1 MLASSRFLTTY
12 SSSPTSKRIL
22 KKLTADELEC
32 VAQSS
37 YAYWHAC
44 KTGDISDRHEM
55 RQGMAL
61 REVARYLDEAKDDQE
76 LVFEALKRT
85 SKHRKQYRVD
95 LLRSCFDD
103 SSAEYYENEKDEKLA
118 QKYRT
123 LISKNLAKQPM
134 VVKAGSADRG
144 VLNIGARCC
153 TDMNDEGFVLTAIY
167 MIERSVAAT
176 EYLSKGNEIMIDVVV
191 DASCFKSKYAHSRIT
206 LKTLVNILQNH
217 YPQRLNTLIV
227 LDPPLWLSTLYSLL
241 LSTFVDQRTRSK
253 FQLARGSKARK
264 SILANVLQFPA
275 QVEADA
281 VQIVATAPFHTP
293 ADALNKSTRVL
304 LSQ

>member
-1 MLASSRFLTTY
+1 
-12 SSSPTSKRIL
+12 
-22 KKLTADELEC
+22 
-32 VAQSS
+32 
-37 YAYWHAC
+37 
-44 KTGDISDRHEM
+44 
-55 RQGMAL
+55 
-61 REVARYLDEAKDDQE
+61 VARYLDEAKDDQE

-85 SKHRKQYRVD
+85 CQHRKQYRID

-103 SSAEYYENEKDEKLA
+103 SSAEYYENEKDEELA

-123 LISKNLAKQPM
+123 LISKDLAKQPM

-153 TDMNDEGFVLTAIY
+153 TDMNEEGFVLTVIY

-176 EYLSKGNEIMIDVVV
+176 EYLSKGNETMIDVVV
-191 DASCFKSKYAHSRIT
+191 DASCFKSKYAPSRIT
-206 LKTLVNILQNH
+206 LKTLVNILQNQ

-241 LSTFVDQRTRSK
+241 STFVDQRTRSK
-253 FQLARGSKARK
+253 FQLARGSKAK
-264 SILANVLQFPA
+264 TSILANVLQFPA
-275 QVEADA
+275 QLEADA
-281 VQIVATAPFHTP
+281 VQIVAAAPFHTP
-293 ADALNKSTRVL
+293 ADTLNKSTRVL